1 METSISWVYFFKIV
15 GILFVLYV
23 VLRLLQRTVPNIFKR
38 PSNKKKTT
46 LLLNKG
52 LEVYIPLAIVIILL
66 SFVAVNFIAHGILL
80 LLVVGITF
88 THIKRYLFGILFR
101 INPLINIG
109 SNITTGDYKGD
120 IIKFL
125 LFGVIINEDNGNRF
139 VSYSYIDANGFSV
152 NQNDVSSVRRTLYIA
167 KQETS
172 QPILDLLFENPN
184 VDFSN
189 KPILKQ
195 LPNEEGMQ
203 LQIALLDGAKIDSVI
218 DYLKQY
224 NITSSTSKIS

>member
-1 METSISWVYFFKIV
+1 METSISWIYFFKIV

-23 VLRLLQRTVPNIFKR
+23 VLRLLQRIVPNIFKR
-38 PSNKKKTT
+38 PSNRKKTT
-46 LLLNKG
+46 LLFNKS

-80 LLVVGITF
+80 LLIVGITF

-125 LFGVIINEDNGNRF
+125 VFGVIINEDNGNRF
-139 VSYSYIDANGFSV
+139 VSYSHIDANGFSV
-152 NQNDVSSVRRTLYIA
+152 NQNDVSSVRRTLYIP